1 MRADFNIG
9 AGSVRLNFVTDHE
22 DPALITLQSVMLIAL
37 GAFAA
42 GFFAFFLA
50 PLYRRRAA
58 RLAIEEL
65 KQSMPLT
72 EAEIRAD
79 KDRLRAENAIAIHRL
94 ETRLEESSLVAARQR
109 VEINRRDAAISSLE
123 SELTRIGTI
132 LDEHENARR
141 VMEQTIAERL
151 PMVERRLRDAKELLS
166 QRDQEIAV
174 LTEAA
179 DKNARALDEATQIN
193 TRQREDL
200 HRLNATLAT
209 RQANSRSSFSDAG
222 VETEIAL
229 RGEIEALRAKA
240 RDQAELIETLKS
252 GSGTRSVSG
261 SPGASTAQ
269 SDEMESLKVELAQA
283 RLALREAKGDT
294 EKDAESRSVLEKQ
307 VAAGKAEADRL
318 RSELSRLKAALNVYE
333 TTDTQQRATKE
344 TKVALKARVGALETE
359 VLEQSDTIRR
369 LKAEIA
375 ANNDKMA
382 RQAAHYVDVIKRLGG
397 GTQPVTGQASVTR
410 KPANTTATRGTPGAR
425 RTDPL
430 MDRLTAPRK
439 DGRALM
445 RSASTSGASSA
456 KPAERESGKV
466 SDFIRALSGD
476 AGRSAHNAS
485 AKSGDPNSGATAP
498 VSKPAAPNTPNVAT
512 EGDGAGAR
520 AARPG
525 LLERLA
531 SGDKPVA

>member
-1 MRADFNIG
+1 M
-9 AGSVRLNFVTDHE
+9 
-22 DPALITLQSVMLIAL
+22 ITLQSVMLIAL

-42 GFFAFFLA
+42 GFLAFFFA

-58 RLAIEEL
+58 RLAIEDL
-65 KQSMPLT
+65 KRSMPLT

-79 KDRLRAENAIAIHRL
+79 KDRLRAANAIAIHRL

-151 PMVERRLRDAKELLS
+151 PMVERRLRDAKELLG

-174 LTEAA
+174 LTDSA

-209 RQANSRSSFSDAG
+209 RQASSRSSFSDAG

-240 RDQAELIETLKS
+240 RDQAELIENLKS
-252 GSGTRSVSG
+252 GSAAR
-261 SPGASTAQ
+261 GAAGHGGMTSTAH
-269 SDEMESLKVELAQA
+269 SDEVESLKVELTEA
-283 RLALREAKGDT
+283 RVALREAKGET
-294 EKDAESRSVLEKQ
+294 EKDAESRSALEKQ

-333 TTDTQQRATKE
+333 TTDTQQQATKE

-397 GTQPVTGQASVTR
+397 GTQPVTGQVTSSSR
-410 KPANTTATRGTPGAR
+410 KAANMSSGRGAQGAG

-445 RSASTSGASSA
+445 RATATQGTGSAN
-456 KPAERESGKV
+456 PAERESGKV
-466 SDFIRALSGD
+466 SDFIRALSGQTAVSQTASPKSEPSVVGAAAGSD
-476 AGRSAHNAS
+476 GDEDGSNAAKRSNQNGRPEGKTAGR
-485 AKSGDPNSGATAP
+485 
-498 VSKPAAPNTPNVAT
+498 
-512 EGDGAGAR
+512 AR
-520 AARPG
+520 RGRPG